1 MFLKVLLLR
10 NKPHPVAAMFFDWPN
25 SFLAIFVEGHLV
37 IISVKLFLILT
48 TSFRRDVISFLYRY
62 IRETGQALGGHVF

>member
-1 MFLKVLLLR
+1 M
-10 NKPHPVAAMFFDWPN
+10 
-25 SFLAIFVEGHLV
+25 

-62 IRETGQALGGHVF
+62 IRETGQALGVMFFDKTSWF